1 MSRSGSKSIQLHFCM
16 GEYNGH
22 VDHACFKAL
31 KKIRL
36 QRDVHTS
43 RIILTTD
50 WICNRLGQ
58 SSFRFLRNAL
68 QESSFSSK
76 DLQAGAVVLCKTR
89 YPTHPRSFQ
98 GRNSRFAGQND
109 SSIRESWR
117 RNFVNLHNWCMQNPG
132 TSWNGHCGTGLYVVL
147 EVTMAPRLEA
157 INTVCK
163 SVLQNKPYVYMYLRK
178 RTRQFDL
185 YSQVPRSMLCCTS
198 CEAIHFMVTCIKSS
212 EHITFRFEPT
222 IFRTELCRE
231 AASLPLPL
239 TLWAR
244 VSTFCLSTPELIVMK
259 LHEFLFAAYSRAH
272 HEFLLAARAAAYDE
286 RCCLAAFAEFMI
298 GASRNSSPSP

>member
-1 MSRSGSKSIQLHFCM
+1 MYRSGSKSIQLHFCM
-16 GEYNGH
+16 GEYKGH

-58 SSFRFLRNAL
+58 SSFRFQRNAL
-68 QESSFSSK
+68 QENSFSWK
-76 DLQAGAVVLCKTR
+76 ELQAGAVVVCETR

-98 GRNSRFAGQND
+98 GNSCLAGRND

-117 RNFVNLHNWCMQNPG
+117 RNFVNLHNWCMQYHG
-132 TSWNGHCGTGLYVVL
+132 TSWNGRSGKNGFYVVL

-163 SVLQNKPYVYMYLRK
+163 SVLQNKPCVYMYFRK

-185 YSQVPRSMLCCTS
+185 YIQVPRSMLCGTS

-212 EHITFRFEPT
+212 KHTTFRFERK

-244 VSTFCLSTPELIVMK
+244 VSTFCLSTTELIVMK
-259 LHEFLFAAYSRAH
+259 LHEFLFAAYSRAQ
-272 HEFLLAARAAAYDE
+272 HEFLLAARAAAYHE
-286 RCCLAAFAEFMI
+286 RCLAAFAEVI
-298 GASRNSSPSP
+298 GASRNSSPSS